1 MYITTVQHVRDFW
14 SRNVMRVPQGTG
26 SGFIWD
32 DRGHVVTNYHV
43 IQGAQEA
50 LITLA
55 DQRSYPAEL
64 IGASPE
70 HDLAV
75 LHIEASVDSAPP
87 LPVGASGDL
96 RVGQNVYAIGN
107 PFGLDHTLTT
117 GVISAL
123 NRTIDDERGGVIE
136 NLIQTDAAINPG
148 NSGGPLIDS
157 AGRLIGINTMIY
169 SPSGTYAGIGF
180 AVPVDTVNRVVP
192 RLIAYG
198 RYVRPTIG
206 ISANDQISRRLL
218 GDRELTG
225 VLVLDVAPDSPAA
238 RAGLKA
244 TEMTASGRVV
254 LGDIIQDVDGK
265 PVQTFDDLVDELD
278 EHGFGDTVTL
288 AVLRG
293 RERLEIDVTLSAAA
307 PLRSR

>member
-1 MYITTVQHVRDFW
+1 
-14 SRNVMRVPQGTG
+14 
-26 SGFIWD
+26 
-32 DRGHVVTNYHV
+32 
-43 IQGAQEA
+43 
-50 LITLA
+50 
-55 DQRSYPAEL
+55 
-64 IGASPE
+64 
-70 HDLAV
+70 
-75 LHIEASVDSAPP
+75 
-87 LPVGASGDL
+87 
-96 RVGQNVYAIGN
+96 
-107 PFGLDHTLTT
+107 
-117 GVISAL
+117 
-123 NRTIDDERGGVIE
+123 
-136 NLIQTDAAINPG
+136 
-148 NSGGPLIDS
+148 
-157 AGRLIGINTMIY
+157 MIY

-254 LGDIIQDVDGK
+254 LGDVIQDVDGK

-293 RERLEIDVTLSAAA
+293 RERLEIDVKLSAAA

>member
-1 MYITTVQHVRDFW
+1 MRSAIRSVSTTR
-14 SRNVMRVPQGTG
+14 
-26 SGFIWD
+26 
-32 DRGHVVTNYHV
+32 
-43 IQGAQEA
+43 
-50 LITLA
+50 
-55 DQRSYPAEL
+55 
-64 IGASPE
+64 
-70 HDLAV
+70 
-75 LHIEASVDSAPP
+75 
-87 LPVGASGDL
+87 
-96 RVGQNVYAIGN
+96 
-107 PFGLDHTLTT
+107 LTT

-192 RLIAYG
+192 QLIAYG

-218 GDRELTG
+218 GDRDVTG

-244 TEMTASGRVV
+244 TEMTANGRVT
-254 LGDIIQDVDGK
+254 LGDIIQAVDGK

-288 AVLRG
+288 TVLRG
-293 RERLEIDVTLSAAA
+293 REHFYTDVTLSAAA